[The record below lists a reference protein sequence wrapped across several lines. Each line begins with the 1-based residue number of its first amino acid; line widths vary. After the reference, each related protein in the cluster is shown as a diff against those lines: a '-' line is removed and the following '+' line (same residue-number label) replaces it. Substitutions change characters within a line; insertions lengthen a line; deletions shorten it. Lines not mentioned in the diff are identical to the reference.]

1 MKKHLLAVTALTGSL
16 LFSSFVSAQSQPAP
30 EAMLQQMEKAS
41 TSLNYELAYINV
53 SRQGIE
59 SLRYRHAIVDGHIY
73 AQLLQMDGPR
83 REVIQRGND
92 ISYFDAGLQPF
103 TLPGEHIL
111 DGLPSVLYA
120 DFNRLHNFYD
130 FIPVGRSRVADQM
143 CDVLRVVSRDGS
155 RFSYVIWLDVDTS
168 LPLRVDLLDQDG
180 EPIEQFQVISF
191 AVDQG
196 VGHMME
202 GLKNANLPPVLSLP
216 GGDKAAFS
224 WTPGW
229 IPAGMQM
236 ISQTRRQLP
245 NVNKSFETRLYSDG
259 LFSFT
264 INVTNADKNSINQTY
279 RTGRRTVQI
288 EVRNNKEISVVGELP
303 AATAKRIADNVDAG
317 N

>member
-1 MKKHLLAVTALTGSL
+1 MKKHLLLVTALTGSF
-16 LFSSFVSAQSQPAP
+16 LFSSFVSAQPQPAP
-30 EAMLQQMEKAS
+30 EALLQQMEKAS

-59 SLRYRHAIVDGHIY
+59 SLRYRHAIVDGQTY

-216 GGDKAAFS
+216 GGDKTTFG
-224 WTPGW
+224 WKPGW

>member
-1 MKKHLLAVTALTGSL
+1 MKKHLLFVTALTGSL
-16 LFSSFVSAQSQPAP
+16 LLSPFVSAQQPAAP
-30 EAMLQQMEKAS
+30 ETMLQQMEKAS

-59 SLRYRHAIVDGHIY
+59 SLRYRHAIVDGQTY

-196 VGHMME
+196 VVHMMQ
-202 GLKNANLPPVLSLP
+202 GLKNANLPPALSLP
-216 GGDKAAFS
+216 GGEKTAFR
-224 WTPGW
+224 WKTGW
-229 IPAGMQM
+229 IPSGMQM
-236 ISQTRRQLP
+236 ISQNRRQLP

-264 INVTNADKNSINQTY
+264 INVTDADKNSINQTY

>member
-1 MKKHLLAVTALTGSL
+1 MKKRLLLGAALAGCFTSL
-16 LFSSFVSAQSQPAP
+16 AFASGQSPAP
-30 EAMLQQMEKAS
+30 GAMLQQMEDAS
-41 TSLNYELAYINV
+41 SRLDYELAYINV

-59 SLRYRHAIVDGHIY
+59 SLRYRHALVGGQTY

-92 ISYFDAGLQPF
+92 ISYFESGLEPF

-111 DGLPSVLYA
+111 DGLPSILYA
-120 DFNRLHNFYD
+120 DFSRLQNYYD

-155 RFSYVIWLDVDTS
+155 RFSYVIWLDSDTW

-180 EPIEQFQVISF
+180 EPIEQFRVVSF
-191 AVDQG
+191 AVDKG
-196 VGHMME
+196 VSHLME
-202 GLKNANLPPVLSLP
+202 GLTQAKLPPVLSLP
-216 GGDKAAFS
+216 EGDKASFN
-224 WTPGW
+224 WTPEW
-229 IPAGMQM
+229 LPAGMQM
-236 ISQTRRQLP
+236 ISQTRRQMP
-245 NVNKSFETRLYSDG
+245 NLSKSFETRLYSDG

-264 INVTNADKNSINQTY
+264 VNVTAADKNSMNQTF
-279 RTGRRTVQI
+279 RTGRRTVQM

-303 AATAKRIADNVDAG
+303 AATAKRIADNVDVG

>member
-1 MKKHLLAVTALTGSL
+1 MKKHLLSVTALTGSL
-16 LFSSFVSAQSQPAP
+16 LFSCFASAQQSPAP

-53 SRQGIE
+53 SRRGIE
-59 SLRYRHAIVDGHIY
+59 SLRYRHAIVNGQTY

-120 DFNRLHNFYD
+120 DFNRLQNFYD
-130 FIPVGRSRVADQM
+130 FIPAGRSRVADQL
-143 CDVLRVVSRDGS
+143 CNVLRVVSRDAS
-155 RFSYVIWLDVDTS
+155 RFSYVIWLDADTS
-168 LPLRVDLLDQDG
+168 LPLRADLLDQDG

-196 VGHMME
+196 VSHMME

-216 GGDKAAFS
+216 AGDKSTFS
-224 WTPGW
+224 WKAGW
-229 IPAGMQM
+229 VPAGMQL

-245 NVNKSFETRLYSDG
+245 NVNKAFETRLYSDG

-303 AATAKRIADNVDAG
+303 AATAKQIADNVDTG

>member
-1 MKKHLLAVTALTGSL
+1 MKKHLLLVTALTGSF
-16 LFSSFVSAQSQPAP
+16 LFSSFVSAQPQTAP

-59 SLRYRHAIVDGHIY
+59 SLRYRHAIVDGQTY

-143 CDVLRVVSRDGS
+143 CDVLRVVSGMVPGS
-155 RFSYVIWLDVDTS
+155 AMLSGWMWI
-168 LPLRVDLLDQDG
+168 LR
-180 EPIEQFQVISF
+180 
-191 AVDQG
+191 
-196 VGHMME
+196 
-202 GLKNANLPPVLSLP
+202 
-216 GGDKAAFS
+216 
-224 WTPGW
+224 
-229 IPAGMQM
+229 
-236 ISQTRRQLP
+236 
-245 NVNKSFETRLYSDG
+245 
-259 LFSFT
+259 
-264 INVTNADKNSINQTY
+264 Y
-279 RTGRRTVQI
+279 RC
-288 EVRNNKEISVVGELP
+288 
-303 AATAKRIADNVDAG
+303 A
-317 N
+317 